1 MSASSS
7 RRWLNCTPSA
17 RLEEQFAEEAGNS
30 VYAEEGT
37 AAHALAEHKLK
48 RSLKRR
54 SKRPVSD
61 YQCDEMEECTDGYV
75 S

>member
-7 RRWLNCTPSA
+7 GRWLNCTPSA

-37 AAHALAEHKLK
+37 AAHALAEHKLSRWSLPG
-48 RSLKRR
+48 RSVRTR
-54 SKRPVSD
+54 W
-61 YQCDEMEECTDGYV
+61 C
-75 S
+75 